1 MWTSRV
7 RTALVGATAA
17 AVMVGGGALLVSPAI
32 ASSVT
37 NWGKAWKKEI
47 KPRADKRYVT
57 KDDARDRFAAKSSL
71 GHYYTK
77 AQADSTFATAGDL
90 QTLLSDYATLDDLQG
105 LASESDLD
113 DFYTKSESDSRYPAK
128 SDLDGYYTKTQSD
141 SRYPAK
147 SDLDGYY
154 TKSQSDARYAPA
166 QSVQKG
172 TFYVVGQN
180 FTENT
185 FALFSGDVSFGTTL
199 SAAPTVHVIA
209 AGETAPAACGGVSAS
224 ATNPNALAGQLC
236 VFLRP
241 TQNVNPGSGFQIVD
255 PTTTADPGAS
265 TFGFGIRVEGNG
277 TLGHVAA
284 YGSWAV
290 GQ

>member
-1 MWTSRV
+1 
-7 RTALVGATAA
+7 
-17 AVMVGGGALLVSPAI
+17 MVGGGAMLVSPAI

-37 NWGKAWKKEI
+37 NWGKVWKKEI

-57 KDDARDRFAAKSSL
+57 KGDAREQFAAKSAL
-71 GHYYTK
+71 GGYYTK

-90 QTLLSDYATLDDLQG
+90 QALLSSYATVDDLQG
-105 LASESDLD
+105 LAAKSDLD
-113 DFYTKSESDSRYPAK
+113 DFYSKS
-128 SDLDGYYTKTQSD
+128 QSD
-141 SRYPAK
+141 SRYPTA

-166 QSVQKG
+166 QSVLKG

-199 SAAPTVHVIA
+199 SAAPTVHVIEP
-209 AGETAPAACGGVSAS
+209 GTTAPEACGGASAS

-265 TFGFGIRVEGNG
+265 AFGFGIRVEGNG
-277 TLGHVAA
+277 ALGHVAA

-290 GQ
+290 GK

>member
-1 MWTSRV
+1 
-7 RTALVGATAA
+7 
-17 AVMVGGGALLVSPAI
+17 MVGGGAMLVSPAI

-37 NWGKAWKKEI
+37 NWGKVWKKEI

-57 KDDARDRFAAKSSL
+57 KGDAREQFAAKSAL
-71 GHYYTK
+71 GGYYTK

-90 QTLLSDYATLDDLQG
+90 QALLSGYATVDDLQG
-105 LASESDLD
+105 LAAKSDLD
-113 DFYTKSESDSRYPAK
+113 DFYSKS
-128 SDLDGYYTKTQSD
+128 QSD
-141 SRYPAK
+141 SRYPTA

-166 QSVQKG
+166 QSVLKG

-199 SAAPTVHVIA
+199 SAAPTVHVIEP
-209 AGETAPAACGGVSAS
+209 GTTAPEACGGASAS

-265 TFGFGIRVEGNG
+265 AFGFGIRVEGNG
-277 TLGHVAA
+277 ALGHVAA

-290 GQ
+290 GK

>member
-1 MWTSRV
+1 MGTSRM
-7 RTALVGATAA
+7 RLALVGATSA
-17 AVMVGGGALLVSPAI
+17 AVMVGGGAMLVSPAI

-37 NWGKAWKKEI
+37 NWGKVWKKEI

-57 KDDARDRFAAKSSL
+57 KGDARDQFAAKSSL
-71 GHYYTK
+71 GGYYTK

-90 QTLLSDYATLDDLQG
+90 QALLSGYATVDDLQG
-105 LASESDLD
+105 LAAKSDLD
-113 DFYTKSESDSRYPAK
+113 DFYTKS
-128 SDLDGYYTKTQSD
+128 QSD

-166 QSVQKG
+166 QSVLKG

-199 SAAPTVHVIA
+199 SAAPTVHVIEP
-209 AGETAPAACGGVSAS
+209 GTTAPEACGGASAS

-265 TFGFGIRVEGNG
+265 AFGFGIRVEGNG
-277 TLGHVAA
+277 ALGHVAA

-290 GQ
+290 GK